1 MRLTAVSLGPVHNP
15 PNDVFDSFDQEQEQ
29 ILLGSLSL
37 EADDEP
43 IRRGA
48 SRANSVRFDISANQ
62 GPNWGHA
69 SRNSGDFGPA
79 RPGSGYGSHAMT
91 ERSSSHKSDG
101 RHSSAGHS
109 VHSMHSASGRTS
121 SLGLDT
127 NFMIG
132 GQADDSPLDVP
143 EPPPGLFV
151 LGSVPSIIRCWLNQD
166 FSHISLLYAVVCTGS
181 QKSLLDYNL
190 VKDLRLVDQ
199 LRKNNS
205 GNYMIRLPVYLPEA
219 IITQPSSRSNSP
231 APHLPTLTA
240 TFEVI
245 GVGQRTNPERRKSLR
260 VFIGSDTLRAHSADL
275 LFSQN
280 IMTLY
285 GDDRN
290 KLSVPFVRPEDDN
303 MFKNL
308 CTTNLVPDRNE
319 LKATAPAFTPLE
331 QKTKHVATE
340 NGELQSASADTSSTS
355 LSQALSST
363 VATPAQPASDELH
376 ASTAVDAGHPQ
387 TAQRQGDDQYVVTST
402 EGRAEHAE
410 GQDASKSRY
419 HHMDSVQHDQH
430 SGSDTGG
437 PADGARK
444 DATIWSSWRRDSIP
458 SNVIDNARDLSAGSN
473 PPRPLRGG
481 RNMKVLKASKPS
493 SAASNRSA
501 SSAAHT
507 GSAYEPALS
516 RPSGESRR
524 KSQGGPSDGMGALR
538 WESKRSAVEETKTP
552 KELRTISNVARSS
565 NPIGGASAFAWMNP
579 ERSITTH
586 TTAD

>member
-1 MRLTAVSLGPVHNP
+1 MHNP
-15 PNDVFDSFDQEQEQ
+15 PNDVFDDFDQEQEQ
-29 ILLGSLSL
+29 TLLGSLSL

-48 SRANSVRFDISANQ
+48 SRANSVRFDISASQ

-69 SRNSGDFGPA
+69 SRNSGDFGPT
-79 RPGSGYGSHAMT
+79 RPSSGYGSHAMT

-109 VHSMHSASGRTS
+109 VHSIHSASGRTS

-127 NFMIG
+127 NFIIG
-132 GQADDSPLDVP
+132 GQDDNSPLDVP

-151 LGSVPSIIRCWLNQD
+151 LGSVPSIIRCWLNED
-166 FSHISLLYAVVCTGS
+166 FSHNSLLYAVVCTGS
-181 QKSLLDYNL
+181 QKSLLDYSL
-190 VKDLRLVDQ
+190 VKDLGLVEQ
-199 LRKNNS
+199 LQKNNV
-205 GNYMIRLPVYLPEA
+205 GAYVIRLPVYLPEA
-219 IITQPSSRSNSP
+219 VITQPSSRSNSP
-231 APHLPTLTA
+231 TPHLPTLTA

-245 GVGQRTNPERRKSLR
+245 GAGQRTSTKRRKSLR
-260 VFIGSDTLRAHSADL
+260 VFIGSDTLRAYSADL

-331 QKTKHVATE
+331 QQTKHAAAE
-340 NGELQSASADTSSTS
+340 NGEPQSTSADTSSSS
-355 LSQALSST
+355 LSRDLPSPVVTPPTKLSS
-363 VATPAQPASDELH
+363 AGPH
-376 ASTAVDAGHPQ
+376 ASRTVDAGNSQAEEPE
-387 TAQRQGDDQYVVTST
+387 GDNEHSVVST
-402 EGRAEHAE
+402 EGGTEHA
-410 GQDASKSRY
+410 GSRDASKNRRNNIEST
-419 HHMDSVQHDQH
+419 HHDQY
-430 SGSDTGG
+430 SGSDTGA
-437 PADGARK
+437 PADGIRK
-444 DATIWSSWRRDSIP
+444 DASIWNSWRRDSIP
-458 SNVIDNARDLSAGSN
+458 SNGAESSRDPSAGSN
-473 PPRPLRGG
+473 TLRQSRGS

-493 SAASNRSA
+493 STSSNRSA

-507 GSAYEPALS
+507 GLAYEPASS
-516 RPSGESRR
+516 RPLGESRR
-524 KSQGGPSDGMGALR
+524 KSQGGASDSMGALR
-538 WESKRSAVEETKTP
+538 WESKKSTVEETKTP
-552 KELRTISNVARSS
+552 KEPRTITNVPRSS

-579 ERSITTH
+579 GKSVSAPTT
-586 TTAD
+586 TE